1 MFESMVKIRKFEE
14 KVAELYAKGLIPG
27 LAHLYIGQEAVAV
40 GVCTALREDDYIL
53 STHRGHGHA
62 IAKGVPLS
70 VLMAELM
77 GKISGCCKGL
87 SGSMQLAYLKK
98 DLAFSSSIVGGDAPI
113 AVGLALACKLEE
125 TDRVVVSFF
134 GDGAINAGHAHE
146 ALNLAAIWKAPVIF
160 V

>member
-1 MFESMVKIRKFEE
+1 
-14 KVAELYAKGLIPG
+14 
-27 LAHLYIGQEAVAV
+27 
-40 GVCTALREDDYIL
+40 
-53 STHRGHGHA
+53 
-62 IAKGVPLS
+62 
-70 VLMAELM
+70 MAELM

-98 DLAFSSSIVGGDAPI
+98 GLAFSSSIVGGDAPI

-125 TDRVVVSFF
+125 TDSVVVSFF